1 MARKR
6 KTEINEPNSMASVSE
21 MDPPEEE
28 SPGKKGRSTKK
39 QSQVRT
45 NSVAK
50 GALAPFALLISFLM
64 FVGLALLFFM
74 RPTSSSLVEPQKKES
89 LRIYLNI
96 TSSEFATEGSAAG
109 SLDVCRGTRD
119 FPQIDKA
126 VIYVSDSNNKPLA
139 SIPITDASSKED
151 STCKYELELKKLP
164 TFPGA
169 KLNIYVQFG
178 FGASNT
184 FLVDVGSRPPYKKV
198 NIRLT
203 LG

>member
-6 KTEINEPNSMASVSE
+6 KTDDIEPTSSSSVSE
-21 MDPPEEE
+21 KDSSEEGF
-28 SPGKKGRSTKK
+28 SKKEGRSRKK
-39 QSQVRT
+39 ESQVR
-45 NSVAK
+45 NKPAEK

-64 FVGLALLFFM
+64 IAGLALLFFM
-74 RPTSSSLVEPQKKES
+74 RPTSSSLVEPQNKES

-96 TSSEFATEGSAAG
+96 TSAGFATEGSASG

-126 VIYVSDSNNKPLA
+126 VVYVSDSNNNPLA
-139 SIPITDASSKED
+139 SIPISEASSKED
-151 STCKYELELKKLP
+151 STCKYELEVMKLP
-164 TFPGA
+164 TFPGS

>member
-6 KTEINEPNSMASVSE
+6 KTEDVEANSSSFVSQN
-21 MDPPEEE
+21 DPSEEE
-28 SPGKKGRSTKK
+28 KSRKKGRSSKK
-39 QSQVRT
+39 KALVR
-45 NSVAK
+45 NKPAEK
-50 GALAPFALLISFLM
+50 GSLAPFALLISFLM
-64 FVGLALLFFM
+64 IAGLALLFFM

-96 TSSEFATEGSAAG
+96 TSAGFATEGSASG

-119 FPQIDKA
+119 FPQIGKA
-126 VIYVSDSNNKPLA
+126 VVYVSDVNNKPIT
-139 SIPITDASSKED
+139 SIPISEASSKKD
-151 STCKYELELKKLP
+151 STCKYQLEVEKLP
-164 TFPGA
+164 TFTGS

-184 FLVDVGSRPPYKKV
+184 FLVDVGSKPPYKKV